1 MPDEDTEQDSTQEVE
16 VHRRWRVQ
24 LASAYGALV
33 VAVLGDE
40 PAGYDEA
47 RERLGVLC
55 RLAASVEV
63 DSGLWYRDGEGG
75 VLTTT
80 EGVVGAVGWP
90 ALWSGMLA
98 ALADGLERGTVC
110 PAAPAEEPCST
121 HDGEYVIRDTR
132 TGGEA

>member
-1 MPDEDTEQDSTQEVE
+1 MPDEDTEQDSIQEVE

-24 LASAYGALV
+24 LASTYGALV

-47 RERLGVLC
+47 RERLTVLC
-55 RLAASVEV
+55 RLAASVEL
-63 DSGLWYRDGEGG
+63 DSGLWYQDGEGG

-90 ALWSGMLA
+90 ALWQGLLG
-98 ALADGLERGTVC
+98 ALADGLERGTVH
-110 PAAPAEEPCST
+110 PAAPSEEPCST